1 MGEKTSKGN
10 EPTKGNNQKYFVRES
25 SGLIREISASDAF
38 SMNFSYLGPAGGV
51 AYPLTFAPLLLGA
64 SWLLAGVLGAVIM
77 FPVLIMYYFLSKL
90 IPRSAGDYIYIS
102 RALGPRWGFLQAL
115 SNIFAFATGNP
126 IVAQL
131 ELPIAVQPSLEI
143 LGIYFHDPS
152 LISLANDFSYS
163 SETGLPFVAG
173 TIVILTIS
181 FLVSITRTKYFA
193 KIITGLTLIQI
204 LGTAAMIGGLLL
216 YAGRYPQVFDD
227 VSSKFGGPTYQML
240 SSSATMSP
248 HLNLVTTMVLASVLV
263 AFLYAYNNAPTYFGG
278 EVKSA
283 KRSMFSGL
291 VLSYVIIAIVSV
303 ILIALL
309 QFVVGEGFYDY
320 TSINGW
326 QTPSGAGIPIATTS
340 LLSYVAIP
348 FLNNLPILLIM
359 IAGAFTWYVLYSIIQ
374 TSIPSR
380 TLFAISFD
388 WLAPTFFSRVS
399 ERFRTPIVATATIY
413 LLAVFFDI
421 MEIYFGLTISAITS
435 TIIYLMYQYFTA
447 SLAAVKMGRKS
458 QYGAGRE
465 LVTYGSL
472 SAVMIAIT
480 VAFLVGYGV
489 VAYSTF
495 GSAIFPTNLALNIGL
510 IVGIPILALILY
522 EAVKKFRSKQGI
534 DLEMTFKEVPPE

>member
-1 MGEKTSKGN
+1 MGEQNSSKG
-10 EPTKGNNQKYFVRES
+10 KGQKFFVRES
-25 SGLIREISASDAF
+25 SGLIREISATDAF

-51 AYPLTFAPLLLGA
+51 AYPLTFAPLLIGA
-64 SWLLAGVLGAVIM
+64 SWLLAGIVGAIMM
-77 FPVLIMYYFLSKL
+77 FPVLMMYYFLSKL

-131 ELPIAVQPSLEI
+131 ELPLAIQPSLEI
-143 LGIYFHDPS
+143 LGVYFHDPA
-152 LISLANDFSYS
+152 LITIANDFSFS
-163 SETGLPFVAG
+163 NETGLPFVAG

-181 FLVSITRTKYFA
+181 YLVSIARTKYFA
-193 KIITGLTLIQI
+193 RIITALTIVQI
-204 LGTAAMIGGLLL
+204 LGTGAMIGGLLIV
-216 YAGRYPQVFDD
+216 AGRYSKVFN
-227 VSSKFGGPTYQML
+227 SISTQFGGPTYQSL
-240 SSSATMSP
+240 SSMATVSP
-248 HLNLVTTMVLASVLV
+248 HINIVTTMVLASVLV

-291 VLSYVIIAIVSV
+291 VISYIIIAFISV

-309 QFVVGEGFYDY
+309 QLVVGEGFYNY

-326 QTPSGAGIPIATTS
+326 DSPNGVGIPIATTS
-340 LLSYVAIP
+340 LLSYVALP
-348 FLNNLPILLIM
+348 FLKNLPILILM
-359 IAGAFTWYVLYSIIQ
+359 IASAFTWYVLYSIIQ

-388 WLAPTFFSRVS
+388 WLAPTIFSKVS
-399 ERFRTPIVATATIY
+399 EKLRTPIIAVTTIY
-413 LLAVFFDI
+413 ILAVFFDI

-447 SLAAVKMGRKS
+447 SLAAVKMGKNS
-458 QYGAGRE
+458 QFGAGKE
-465 LVTYGSL
+465 LVRYGIL
-472 SAVMIAIT
+472 SALMIAIT
-480 VAFLVGYGV
+480 VAFLVGYGII
-489 VAYSTF
+489 AYSTF
-495 GSAIFPTNLALNIGL
+495 GSAIFPTNLILNIGI
-510 IVGIPILALILY
+510 IVGMPIVSIVAY
-522 EAVKKFRSKQGI
+522 EVIRRIRLKQGI

>member
-1 MGEKTSKGN
+1 MGEQNSSKG
-10 EPTKGNNQKYFVRES
+10 KGQKFFVRES
-25 SGLIREISASDAF
+25 SGLIREISATDAF

-51 AYPLTFAPLLLGA
+51 AYPLTFAPLLIGA
-64 SWLLAGVLGAVIM
+64 SWLLAGIVGAVMM
-77 FPVLIMYYFLSKL
+77 FPVLMMYYFLSKL

-131 ELPIAVQPSLEI
+131 ELPLAIQPSLEI
-143 LGIYFHDPS
+143 LGVYFHDPA
-152 LISLANDFSYS
+152 LITIANDFSFS
-163 SETGLPFVAG
+163 NETGLPFVAG

-181 FLVSITRTKYFA
+181 YLVSIARTKYFA
-193 KIITGLTLIQI
+193 RIITALTIVQI

-216 YAGRYPQVFDD
+216 VAGRYSQVFN
-227 VSSKFGGPTYQML
+227 SISTQFGGPTYQSL
-240 SSSATMSP
+240 SSMATVSP
-248 HLNLVTTMVLASVLV
+248 HINIVTTMVLASVLV

-291 VLSYVIIAIVSV
+291 VISYIIIAFISV

-309 QFVVGEGFYDY
+309 QLVVGEGFYNY

-326 QTPSGAGIPIATTS
+326 DSPNGVGIPIATTS
-340 LLSYVAIP
+340 LLSYVALP
-348 FLNNLPILLIM
+348 FLKNLPILILM
-359 IAGAFTWYVLYSIIQ
+359 IASAFTWYVLYSIIQ

-388 WLAPTFFSRVS
+388 WLAPTIFSKVS
-399 ERFRTPIVATATIY
+399 EKLRTPIIAVTTIY
-413 LLAVFFDI
+413 ILAVFFDI

-447 SLAAVKMGRKS
+447 SLAAVKMGKNS
-458 QYGAGRE
+458 QFGAGKE
-465 LVTYGSL
+465 LVRYGIL
-472 SAVMIAIT
+472 SALMIAIT

-489 VAYSTF
+489 IAYSTF
-495 GSAIFPTNLALNIGL
+495 GSAIFPTNLILNIGI
-510 IVGIPILALILY
+510 IVGMPIVSIVAY
-522 EAVKKFRSKQGI
+522 EVIRRIRLKQGI

>member
-1 MGEKTSKGN
+1 MGEQNSSKG
-10 EPTKGNNQKYFVRES
+10 KGQKFFVRES
-25 SGLIREISASDAF
+25 SGLIREISATDAF

-51 AYPLTFAPLLLGA
+51 AYPLTFAPLLIGA
-64 SWLLAGVLGAVIM
+64 SWLLAGIVGAIMM
-77 FPVLIMYYFLSKL
+77 FPVLMMYYFLSKL

-131 ELPIAVQPSLEI
+131 ELPLAIQPSLEI
-143 LGIYFHDPS
+143 LGVYFHDPA
-152 LISLANDFSYS
+152 LITIANDFSFS
-163 SETGLPFVAG
+163 NETGLPFVAG

-181 FLVSITRTKYFA
+181 YLVSIARTKYFA
-193 KIITGLTLIQI
+193 RIITALTIVQI
-204 LGTAAMIGGLLL
+204 LGTGAMIGGLLIV
-216 YAGRYPQVFDD
+216 AGRYSQVFN
-227 VSSKFGGPTYQML
+227 SISTQFGGPTYQSL
-240 SSSATMSP
+240 SSMATVSP
-248 HLNLVTTMVLASVLV
+248 HINIVTTMVLASVLV

-291 VLSYVIIAIVSV
+291 VISYIIIAFISV

-309 QFVVGEGFYDY
+309 QLVVGEGFYNY

-326 QTPSGAGIPIATTS
+326 DSPNGVGIPIATTS
-340 LLSYVAIP
+340 LLSYVALP
-348 FLNNLPILLIM
+348 FLKNLPILILM
-359 IAGAFTWYVLYSIIQ
+359 IASAFTWYVLYSIIQ

-388 WLAPTFFSRVS
+388 WLAPTIFSKVS
-399 ERFRTPIVATATIY
+399 EKLRTPIIAVTTIY
-413 LLAVFFDI
+413 ILAVFFDI

-447 SLAAVKMGRKS
+447 SLAAVKMGKNS
-458 QYGAGRE
+458 QFGAGKE
-465 LVTYGSL
+465 LVRYGIL
-472 SAVMIAIT
+472 SALMIAIT
-480 VAFLVGYGV
+480 VAFLVGYGII
-489 VAYSTF
+489 AYSTF
-495 GSAIFPTNLALNIGL
+495 GSAIFPTNLILNIGI
-510 IVGIPILALILY
+510 IVGMPIVSIVAY
-522 EAVKKFRSKQGI
+522 EVIRRIRLKQGI

>member
-1 MGEKTSKGN
+1 MGEQNSSKG
-10 EPTKGNNQKYFVRES
+10 KGQKFFVRES
-25 SGLIREISASDAF
+25 SGLIREISATDAF

-51 AYPLTFAPLLLGA
+51 AYPLTFAPLLIGA
-64 SWLLAGVLGAVIM
+64 SWLLAGIVGAVMM
-77 FPVLIMYYFLSKL
+77 FPVLMMYYFLSKL

-102 RALGPRWGFLQAL
+102 RALGPKWGFLQAL

-131 ELPIAVQPSLEI
+131 ELPLAVQPSLEI
-143 LGIYFHDPS
+143 LGVYFHDPA
-152 LISLANDFSYS
+152 LITIANDFSFS
-163 SETGLPFVAG
+163 NETGLPFVAG

-181 FLVSITRTKYFA
+181 FLVSIARTKYFA
-193 KIITGLTLIQI
+193 RIITALTIVQI

-216 YAGRYPQVFDD
+216 VAGRYSQVFNS
-227 VSSKFGGPTYQML
+227 VSTQFGGPTYQSL
-240 SSSATMSP
+240 SSMATVSP
-248 HLNLVTTMVLASVLV
+248 HINIVTTMVLASVLV

-291 VLSYVIIAIVSV
+291 VISYIIIAFISV

-309 QFVVGEGFYDY
+309 QLVVGEGFYNY

-326 QTPSGAGIPIATTS
+326 DSPNGVGIPIATTS
-340 LLSYVAIP
+340 LLSYVALP
-348 FLNNLPILLIM
+348 FLKNLPILILM
-359 IAGAFTWYVLYSIIQ
+359 IASAFTWYVLYSIIQ

-388 WLAPTFFSRVS
+388 WLAPTIFSKVS
-399 ERFRTPIVATATIY
+399 EKLRTPIIAISTIY
-413 LLAVFFDI
+413 ILAVFFDI

-447 SLAAVKMGRKS
+447 SLAAVKMGKNS
-458 QYGAGRE
+458 QFGAGKE
-465 LVTYGSL
+465 LVRYGIL
-472 SAVMIAIT
+472 SALMIAIT

-495 GSAIFPTNLALNIGL
+495 GSAIFPTNLILNIGI
-510 IVGIPILALILY
+510 IVGMPIVSIVAY
-522 EAVKKFRSKQGI
+522 EVIRRIRLKQGI

>member
-1 MGEKTSKGN
+1 
-10 EPTKGNNQKYFVRES
+10 
-25 SGLIREISASDAF
+25 
-38 SMNFSYLGPAGGV
+38 MNFSYLGPAGGV
-51 AYPLTFAPLLLGA
+51 AYPLTFAPLLIGA
-64 SWLLAGVLGAVIM
+64 SWLLAGIVGAVMM
-77 FPVLIMYYFLSKL
+77 FPVLMMYYFLSKL

-102 RALGPRWGFLQAL
+102 RALGPKWGFLQAL

-131 ELPIAVQPSLEI
+131 ELPLAVQPSLEI
-143 LGIYFHDPS
+143 LGVYFHDPA
-152 LISLANDFSYS
+152 LITIANDFSFS
-163 SETGLPFVAG
+163 NETGLPFVAG

-181 FLVSITRTKYFA
+181 FLVSIARTKYFA
-193 KIITGLTLIQI
+193 RIITALTIVQI

-216 YAGRYPQVFDD
+216 VAGRYSQVFNS
-227 VSSKFGGPTYQML
+227 VSTQFGGPTYQSL
-240 SSSATMSP
+240 SSMATVSP
-248 HLNLVTTMVLASVLV
+248 HINIVTTMVLASVLV

-291 VLSYVIIAIVSV
+291 VISYIIIAFISV

-309 QFVVGEGFYDY
+309 QLVVGEGFYNY

-326 QTPSGAGIPIATTS
+326 DSPNGVGIPIATTS
-340 LLSYVAIP
+340 LLSYVALP
-348 FLNNLPILLIM
+348 FLKNLPILILM
-359 IAGAFTWYVLYSIIQ
+359 IASAFTWYVLYSIIQ

-388 WLAPTFFSRVS
+388 WLAPTIFSKVS
-399 ERFRTPIVATATIY
+399 EKLRTPIIAISTIY
-413 LLAVFFDI
+413 ILAVFFDI

-447 SLAAVKMGRKS
+447 SLAAVKMGKNS
-458 QYGAGRE
+458 QFGAGKE
-465 LVTYGSL
+465 LVRYGIL
-472 SAVMIAIT
+472 SALMIAIT

-495 GSAIFPTNLALNIGL
+495 GSAIFPTNLILNIGI
-510 IVGIPILALILY
+510 IVGMPIVSIVAY
-522 EAVKKFRSKQGI
+522 EVIRRIRLKQGI